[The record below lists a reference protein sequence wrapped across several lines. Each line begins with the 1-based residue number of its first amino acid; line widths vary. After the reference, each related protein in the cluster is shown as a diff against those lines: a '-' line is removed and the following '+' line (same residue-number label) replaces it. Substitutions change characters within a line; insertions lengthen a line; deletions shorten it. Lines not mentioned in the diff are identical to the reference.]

1 MFVLETVDVASSSMS
16 CNRGAGGQTA
26 RVSIYFHKKIV
37 KSIFLS
43 LQVSIKTRE
52 GFVFKGVV
60 RPPNEI
66 VSMEGG
72 DFFGD
77 FVENVPLSSNPV
89 KTSACGG
96 YGVNIVGKIFPKVNS
111 NDFLFQVFQTQ
122 F

>member
-1 MFVLETVDVASSSMS
+1 MS
-16 CNRGAGGQTA
+16 
-26 RVSIYFHKKIV
+26 V
-37 KSIFLS
+37 
-43 LQVSIKTRE
+43 QVSIKTRE

-77 FVENVPLSSNPV
+77 FVENVSLASHPV

-96 YGVNIVGKIFPKVNS
+96 YGVNIVGKIFPKVKPS
-111 NDFLFQVFQTQ
+111 HLLLIYFFRYL
-122 F
+122 